1 MRAKQRETLSSRID
15 APLGSAVG
23 WLNPRAAHRVGKK
36 LWTYGE
42 LLGDDYADG
51 VDALCTSSR
60 YVHCTRV
67 LSAAGAEFN

>member
-1 MRAKQRETLSSRID
+1 MPRWV
-15 APLGSAVG
+15 GAVG
-23 WLNPRAAHRVGKK
+23 WLNPRATHRVGKK

-42 LLGDDYADG
+42 LLGDDYVDG

-60 YVHCTRV
+60 YVHCTRA